1 MDFSS
6 LLRRMQGMQGRRGA
20 DDGPSEY
27 ISDDELVTLTVREL
41 NRQLKS
47 LPKDEVTKLKQRR
60 RTLKNRGYAAS
71 CREKRMSQKDELELE
86 RQTLAQQV
94 ERLKEENA
102 KVHKELENLKNKYE
116 TLQTFANSGSFNTIR
131 VIKREPQ
138 DTTANYFN

>member
-1 MDFSS
+1 MKK
-6 LLRRMQGMQGRRGA
+6 MGKKTKKGA